1 MAKLFLQSVPEVQQ
15 QLYKYHHGLQ
25 KIMIIEFLQITTL
38 YCTYIALLN
47 DTPELMFFIFKIP

>member
-1 MAKLFLQSVPEVQQ
+1 MAKLFLQSVPKVQQ

-38 YCTYIALLN
+38 LN